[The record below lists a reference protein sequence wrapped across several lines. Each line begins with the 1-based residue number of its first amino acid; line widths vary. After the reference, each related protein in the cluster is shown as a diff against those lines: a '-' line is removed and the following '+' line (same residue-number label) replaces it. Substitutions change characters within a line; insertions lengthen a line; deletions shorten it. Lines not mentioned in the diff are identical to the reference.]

1 MAPLA
6 HIRVVAIGLHWRDG
20 RLLAAEVRDDAG
32 GIKGVRPL
40 GGEVAFGE
48 GWRYF
53 SNLKRPP
60 STLIKN
66 AERSS

>member
-1 MAPLA
+1 MAQ
-6 HIRVVAIGLHWRDG
+6 
-20 RLLAAEVRDDAG
+20 VRQDRALR
-32 GIKGVRPL
+32 IKGVRPL